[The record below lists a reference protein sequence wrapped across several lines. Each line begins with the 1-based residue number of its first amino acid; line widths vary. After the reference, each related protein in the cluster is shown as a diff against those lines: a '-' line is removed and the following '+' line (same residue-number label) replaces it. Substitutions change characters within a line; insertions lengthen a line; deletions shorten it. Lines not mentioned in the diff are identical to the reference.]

1 MLQERSIVHIADN
14 SGAVKVML
22 FSVTGKNGRRSVGVG
37 SIVKGSVKK
46 ASAGGKV
53 KKTQKV
59 DVLIVRTKNSTKRRD
74 GSVISF
80 SDNAGI
86 IINKANKEPVAT
98 RVFGPIAR
106 ELREMG
112 YNKVVSLAE
121 EVL

>member
-1 MLQERSIVHIADN
+1 MLQERSIVNIADN
-14 SGAVKVML
+14 SGAIKVML

-46 ASAGGKV
+46 ASVGGKV

-59 DVLIVRTKNSTKRRD
+59 DVLIVRTKNSTKRKD

-86 IINKANKEPVAT
+86 IVNKANKEPVAT

>member
-37 SIVKGSVKK
+37 QIVKGSVKK
-46 ASAGGKV
+46 ASVGGKV

-59 DVLIVRTKNSTKRRD
+59 DVLIVRTKNSTKRKA

-80 SDNAGI
+80 
-86 IINKANKEPVAT
+86 
-98 RVFGPIAR
+98 
-106 ELREMG
+106 
-112 YNKVVSLAE
+112 
-121 EVL
+121 

>member
-37 SIVKGSVKK
+37 SIIKGSVKK
-46 ASAGGKV
+46 ASVGGKV

-59 DVLIVRTKNSTKRRD
+59 DVLIVRTKNSTKRKD

-86 IINKANKEPVAT
+86 IVNKANKEPVAT

>member
-37 SIVKGSVKK
+37 SIIKGSVKK
-46 ASAGGKV
+46 ASVGGKV

-59 DVLIVRTKNSTKRRD
+59 DVLIIRTKNSTKRRD

-86 IINKANKEPVAT
+86 IINKTNKEPVAT

>member
-37 SIVKGSVKK
+37 QIVKGSVKK
-46 ASAGGKV
+46 ASVGGKV

-59 DVLIVRTKNSTKRRD
+59 DVLIVRTKNSTKRKD

-86 IINKANKEPVAT
+86 IINKTNKEPVAT

-106 ELREMG
+106 ELRELG

>member
-1 MLQERSIVHIADN
+1 MLQERSIVNIADN
-14 SGAVKVML
+14 SGATKVML

-46 ASAGGKV
+46 ASVGGKV

-59 DVLIVRTKNSTKRRD
+59 DVLIVRTKNSTKRKD

-86 IINKANKEPVAT
+86 IVNKANKEPVAT

>member
-1 MLQERSIVHIADN
+1 MLQERSIVNIADN

-46 ASAGGKV
+46 ASVGGKV

-59 DVLIVRTKNSTKRRD
+59 DVLIVRTKNSTKRKD

-86 IINKANKEPVAT
+86 IVNKANKEPVAT

>member
-1 MLQERSIVHIADN
+1 
-14 SGAVKVML
+14 ML

-37 SIVKGSVKK
+37 QIVKGSVKK
-46 ASAGGKV
+46 ASVGGKV

-59 DVLIVRTKNSTKRRD
+59 DVLIVRTKNSTKRKD

-86 IINKANKEPVAT
+86 IINKTNKEPVAT

-106 ELREMG
+106 ELRELG

>member
-1 MLQERSIVHIADN
+1 MLQERSIVNIADN

-22 FSVTGKNGRRSVGVG
+22 FSVTGKNGRRSVGIG

-46 ASAGGKV
+46 ASVGGKV

-59 DVLIVRTKNSTKRRD
+59 DVLIVRTKNSTKRKD

-86 IINKANKEPVAT
+86 IVNKANKEPVAT